1 MGDRSSYA
9 DVNDIIAFGRQLTAR
24 EQDIAVSFLLT
35 VSAKLR
41 VTAERYGVDI
51 DAKAAENEDYAA
63 VVKET
68 VIKSV
73 IRALDS
79 AADTSPPAV
88 QASQSAMGYSVSMT
102 YLNSGQSL
110 YFLKNELKDLGILRQ
125 RWGALEVYGTNE
137 NHN

>member
-1 MGDRSSYA
+1 MNNYA
-9 DVNDIIAFGRQLTAR
+9 YVADIANFGRTLTAR
-24 EQDIAVSFLLT
+24 EQDIAEKFIESAC
-35 VSAKLR
+35 AKLR
-41 VTAERYGVDI
+41 LIAKRYGVDI
-51 DAKAAENEDYAA
+51 DARVAADEDYAA

-68 VIKSV
+68 IVKSV

-110 YFLKNELKDLGILRQ
+110 YFLKNELKELGILRQ
-125 RWGALEVYGTNE
+125 RWGALEVYGNE
-137 NHN
+137 NGN